1 MQTDIGFKNR
11 FMVALYASEAARYF
25 SMHVAADSDTW
36 RDSGLER
43 LQDAARLLG
52 FDFVK
57 REPVTTAQPEAVL
70 EDVAMGR

>member
-1 MQTDIGFKNR
+1 MQTNIELKHR
-11 FMVALYASEAARYF
+11 YMVSVHVSDAARYF
-25 SMHVAADSDTW
+25 SMHVAANSDAW
-36 RDSGLER
+36 RDSGLES